1 MNRIHDGLLT
11 IKGIF
16 LYERFLKKSKYF
28 SDEEIKILQDKWL
41 SKLLKHCYKNI
52 PSYSS
57 SFRECGLD
65 VNSVDPLRELQKLPI
80 LTKRDIQSNHG
91 SFCVAGAAKK
101 SVRFFY
107 FWNYWGTNDCLYQL

>member
-41 SKLLKHCYKNI
+41 SKLLKHCYKK
-52 PSYSS
+52 YSHHTHS

-65 VNSVDPLRELQKLPI
+65 VNSVDPLRELQKITIYSLREI
-80 LTKRDIQSNHG
+80 YKVIMA
-91 SFCVAGAAKK
+91 V
-101 SVRFFY
+101 SVLQER
-107 FWNYWGTNDCLYQL
+107 LRSL